1 MVEHFLERLSGH
13 PSAGEYFLEQLNGH
27 PPAVEHFLEQL
38 SGHPSAVEHFLE
50 HLSGHPSM
58 VEHFLGHLGG
68 HPSAVINFQE
78 FGVAISPMML
88 VPGCQ
93 KSQLGNGLALLVCGI
108 GLQLVCSAAIDEVE
122 KAGAVDLFAANG
134 FSNDGWRLYP
144 LKE

>member
-1 MVEHFLERLSGH
+1 MVEHFLEHLNGHPLEVEHFLERLSGH
-13 PSAGEYFLEQLNGH
+13 PPVVEYFLE
-27 PPAVEHFLEQL
+27 
-38 SGHPSAVEHFLE
+38 
-50 HLSGHPSM
+50 
-58 VEHFLGHLGG
+58 HLGG
-68 HPSAVINFQE
+68 HPSAVINFLE
-78 FGVAISPMML
+78 TGVAISPMML

-134 FSNDGWRLYP
+134 LSNDGWRLYP